1 MMTRAAWVGL
11 AIGLAV
17 LAGVGWF
24 FYGWDTDNEAES
36 VPLARE
42 ELAEVS
48 EPAAQEPPIAHPL
61 PEPEAGGKP
70 LPDIEHSDDEALA
83 SLRELFGRA
92 PVESLLVPKE
102 LIRRFVLT
110 VDSLD
115 RQDPLPLWLRPVRR
129 TAGQFVVDRAP
140 EALAISADNTRR
152 YVAAVSMI
160 ERVDM
165 ARLAAAYRR
174 YYPLFQDAY
183 DRLGNPRERYFNDR
197 LIDVLDHLIDAPT
210 LDEPIALVQPKVLFR
225 YADPALEELSSGQK
239 VMLRIGRDNAAQV
252 KAKLREFRSAIASR
266 PTS

>member
-17 LAGVGWF
+17 LIAGGWY
-24 FYGWDTDNEAES
+24 FYGRDTVSEPDS
-36 VPLARE
+36 VPAARE
-42 ELAEVS
+42 DLAEVS
-48 EPAAQEPPIAHPL
+48 EPAAQEPAIANPL

-70 LPDIEHSDDEALA
+70 LPEIENSDGEALA

-115 RQDPLPLWLRPVRR
+115 RQEPLPLWLRPVRR
-129 TAGQFVVDRAP
+129 VAGQFAVDRGGGT
-140 EALAISADNTRR
+140 LAISADNPRR
-152 YVAAVSMI
+152 YAAAVSMI
-160 ERVDM
+160 AGADM
-165 ARLAAAYRR
+165 ARLAAVYRR

-183 DRLGNPRERYFNDR
+183 DRLGNPRARYFNDR
-197 LIDVLDHLIDAPT
+197 MINVLDHLIDAPT
-210 LDEPIALVQPKVLFR
+210 PDEPIALVQPKVLFL

-266 PTS
+266 SAG